1 MHGTRRLHKTMEIK
15 KVIKTSRGDFTFE
28 GNLSQEEL
36 DIIVTVGIGV
46 LLEKGAMPLIGIDEG
61 EESKIDLSGGGEMH

>member
-1 MHGTRRLHKTMEIK
+1 MCVTNRLYGNMEIK
-15 KVIKTSRGDFTFE
+15 KVIKTSKGDFNFE

-46 LLEKGAMPLIGIDEG
+46 LLEKGALPLLGLDDGDECRLQVPSG
-61 EESKIDLSGGGEMH
+61 EVQ

>member
-1 MHGTRRLHKTMEIK
+1 MEIR
-15 KVIKTSRGDFTFE
+15 KVIKTSKGDFTFE

-46 LLEKGAMPLIGIDEG
+46 LLEKGAMPLLGLDDGDECKLMFPG
-61 EESKIDLSGGGEMH
+61 EEIQ

>member
-1 MHGTRRLHKTMEIK
+1 MEVK
-15 KVIKTSRGDFTFE
+15 KVIKTSKGDFTFE

-46 LLEKGAMPLIGIDEG
+46 LLEKGAMPIVGIEDG
-61 EESKIDLSGGGEMH
+61 EECRLVLPSGETH

>member
-1 MHGTRRLHKTMEIK
+1 MEIK
-15 KVIKTSRGDFTFE
+15 RVIKTSKGDYTFE

-46 LLEKGAMPLIGIDEG
+46 LLEKGALPILGLEDG
-61 EESKIDLSGGGEMH
+61 EECNLVYPSGETH